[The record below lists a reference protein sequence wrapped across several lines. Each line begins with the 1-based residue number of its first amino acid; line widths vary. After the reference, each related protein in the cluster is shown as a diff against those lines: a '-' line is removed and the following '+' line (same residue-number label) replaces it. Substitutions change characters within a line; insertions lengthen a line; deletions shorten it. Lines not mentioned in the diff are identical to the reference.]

1 MRQPTRCSPPS
12 DDQDVQP
19 LSGLHYW
26 TINQK
31 KDKHMDDFE
40 QGAVIFLL
48 IIVIGLAAFVGA
60 QAFI

>member
-1 MRQPTRCSPPS
+1 MIKQCSPA
-12 DDQDVQP
+12 
-19 LSGLHYW
+19 GLHHW
-26 TINQK
+26 TINQT

>member
-1 MRQPTRCSPPS
+1 
-12 DDQDVQP
+12 
-19 LSGLHYW
+19 
-26 TINQK
+26 
-31 KDKHMDDFE
+31 MDDFE